1 MATGFADEMN
11 QDAVEIGHLME
22 KETKGKLGWKRH
34 PYRQDNVKTWY
45 NRAEA
50 FESRA
55 DRVFLGIHPAGD
67 PFDPKAP
74 AGHCC
79 RCTEWHEGGEP
90 YNYWICE
97 DWSHARNGTRHQRH
111 AQAAFKH
118 IYGEDGFN
126 LLRETPSFNVCPI
139 RTPTAT
145 PKDIPLTVWR
155 RSEMWAKAVLDKVKP
170 SIIICNGSSESVRS
184 AWTMLRKKYEL
195 HEIDCEELGGN
206 ASLKFGVATVKPLKG
221 TKVLALP
228 HLSRHG
234 GWNSLRDSLK
244 RAERKYALD

>member
-1 MATGFADEMN
+1 MATGFAEVMDGE
-11 QDAVEIGHLME
+11 ASEIGCLME
-22 KETKGKLGWKRH
+22 KESGTGWKRK

-45 NRAEA
+45 NRPGM

-55 DRVFLGIHPAGD
+55 KRVFLGVHPAGEWCD
-67 PFDPKAP
+67 ANAP
-74 AGHCC
+74 EGHLC
-79 RCTEWHEGGEP
+79 RCPEWHEGDGQ

-97 DWSHARNGTRHQRH
+97 DWSHANNGTRHQQH

-118 IYGEDGFN
+118 IYGEDGIN

-155 RSEMWAKAVLDKVKP
+155 RSEMWAKDVLDIVRP
-170 SIIICNGSSESVRS
+170 STIICNGSSESVRS
-184 AWTMLRKKYEL
+184 AWTMLKKKYGL
-195 HEIDCEELGGN
+195 CEIDREKLGGN
-206 ASLKFGVATVKPLKG
+206 ASLKFGVGKVKPLKG

-228 HLSRHG
+228 HLSYHG
-234 GWNSLRDSLK
+234 GWSSLRDSLK
-244 RAERKYALD
+244 SAKCKYALD